1 MSERIAALVVPGFP
15 VAALVRAEPE
25 LRGVPLVVCR
35 TRSRGGSGRVV
46 PHAEVI
52 AVSREAARAGARCGA
67 TVAQNMIAC
76 ADLVVRPADPCAE
89 QSARDA
95 LLDAAA
101 SISPRLEWV
110 EPVWGRS
117 STSPRARHA
126 DAVLGGIRASRADCA
141 EVLIDVAGTAG
152 HFASE
157 NGLLAALAERAR
169 RCGFA
174 AGLAVAEGRATAR
187 VAGHIAAT
195 RLEALVVPRGA
206 GEVAAWLAPHPL
218 DVLRPLLSTQKRD
231 ERELWGMLRRLGL
244 ERVGDLCRLPRDGLA
259 TRLGPAAALLWR
271 IASGEDSS
279 VLCPGR
285 PREVFAEAIRL
296 DYPVD
301 SLETLLL
308 VMGGLLERLC
318 ARLETRAL
326 TTREINL
333 ALGLSDG
340 AALPRRLAAASPT
353 RETRTW
359 MRLLR
364 TLLETDPPPDAVE
377 EIAISAMP
385 ERPRAAQLDFFQRT
399 GALPAA
405 LDDVLA
411 RVATFCGERGLGR
424 PTPPLDHRPESWR
437 LLPFV
442 AGGGQGAGGR
452 RSAEPLGSGP
462 AEDQRHAAA
471 AEAALEIPSA
481 LARPLGLRVCRPPSA
496 VEVGLDRGEPA
507 WVRAEGFGGRVVIA
521 SGPWRLDTA
530 WWSDEPCRRDYYDVQ
545 LSDGGIYR
553 LFEERARGGWF
564 VDGIYD

>member
-1 MSERIAALVVPGFP
+1 MSERIAALVVPRFP

-35 TRSRGGSGRVV
+35 SSSRGGSSRVV

-67 TVAQNMIAC
+67 TVAQNMNAC
-76 ADLVVRPADPCAE
+76 ADLVARPADPCAE
-89 QSARDA
+89 HSARDA

-110 EPVWGRS
+110 EPDGGGS
-117 STSPRARHA
+117 SASPRVRRA
-126 DAVLGGIRASRADCA
+126 DAVLGGMRAGRADCA
-141 EVLIDVAGTAG
+141 EVLIDVAGTTG

-169 RCGFA
+169 RCGFE

-187 VAGHIAAT
+187 VAGHIASA

-206 GEVAAWLAPHPL
+206 GAVAAWLAPHPL
-218 DVLRPLLSTQKRD
+218 DILRPLLSAQKRD

-259 TRLGPAAALLWR
+259 TRLGPAAVVLWR

-285 PREVFAEAIRL
+285 PREVFTEATRL

-301 SLETLLL
+301 SLEILLL
-308 VMGGLLERLC
+308 AMGGLLERLC

-326 TTREINL
+326 TTRELDI

-340 AALPRRLAAASPT
+340 ATVPRRLAAAAPT

-359 MRLLR
+359 QRLLR
-364 TLLETDPPPDAVE
+364 GLLETDPPPGAVE
-377 EIAISAMP
+377 EIAISAVP
-385 ERPRAAQLDFFQRT
+385 ERPRAGPLDFFQRKE
-399 GALPAA
+399 ALPGA

-411 RVATFCGERGLGR
+411 RVATLCGERGLGR
-424 PTPPLDHRPESWR
+424 PRPPLDHRPESWR

-442 AGGGQGAGGR
+442 AGSGQGAGGAR
-452 RSAEPLGSGP
+452 GGAAHGGGRAE
-462 AEDQRHAAA
+462 AQIYAA

-481 LARPLGLRVCRPPSA
+481 LARPLGLRVLRPPSA
-496 VEVGLDRGEPA
+496 VEVELDRGEPA
-507 WVRAEGFGGRVVIA
+507 WVRAESFGGRVVIA

-530 WWSDEPCRRDYYDVQ
+530 WWSDEPCRRDYYDIQ

-553 LFEERARGGWF
+553 LFAERTHGGWF
-564 VDGIYD
+564 VDGVYD